1 MTAQRYTVTEHT
13 NGTTRY
19 LSPSSAGNMVTE
31 QPGAPILQDAVERVL
46 AARAWYW
53 HYAQRHRVIALGL
66 GFEVW
71 AGQTIIAEVNSHEV
85 NA

>member
-1 MTAQRYTVTEHT
+1 MNSPRYLVTEAY

-19 LSPSSAGNMVTE
+19 LSPSSAGNMVTST
-31 QPGAPILQDAVERVL
+31 PGVPILQDAVERVL

-53 HYAQRHRVIALGL
+53 GKAQRHRVIALGL

-71 AGQTIIAEVNSHEV
+71 AGQTIIAEIKSEVKHE
-85 NA
+85 